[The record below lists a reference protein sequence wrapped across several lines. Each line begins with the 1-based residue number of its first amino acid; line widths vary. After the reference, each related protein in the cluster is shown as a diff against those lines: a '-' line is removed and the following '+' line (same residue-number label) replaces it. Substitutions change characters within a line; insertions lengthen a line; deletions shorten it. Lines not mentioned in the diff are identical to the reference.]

1 MQGLPSEGL
10 GRGQGHP
17 AAHQVSPLPAPL
29 LTPVPLSSGAGGAL
43 AGQEVE
49 GGILPKPLTHCVTW
63 VASPASVSLP

>member
-1 MQGLPSEGL
+1 MQGLLAEGL

-17 AAHQVSPLPAPL
+17 AAHQVSPSPAHP
-29 LTPVPLSSGAGGAL
+29 PPPQDGRRAL
-43 AGQEVE
+43 AVQEVE

>member
-17 AAHQVSPLPAPL
+17 AAHQVSPLPAPPPPPA
-29 LTPVPLSSGAGGAL
+29 TSSGAGGAL